1 MSKGFYRAFEDKLRG
16 SRQLVK
22 SRLSVYLPFINL
34 VKDLYPGAQAVDLG
48 CGRGE
53 WLELLGENGIVAR
66 GVDLDDEML
75 QACRDIGLDVAT
87 ADALSFLK
95 SVPDESLFLVSG
107 FHLVEH
113 IPFEALQDLVIESLR
128 VLKPGGLLILETPN
142 PENLVVGTSN
152 FYLDPTHICPIP
164 PALLSFVPEYYG
176 FGRVK
181 TVRLQESV
189 ALINNAD
196 ISLLDVLQGVSPDY
210 SIVAQKDAGA
220 EVMTATAEPFDKDY
234 GLTLHNLA
242 TLYDRKQKNQI
253 DEVKKELAS
262 IYESWSWRLFAPIR
276 FLGRAFSNEKTPI
289 QRMKSAAWKVL
300 APVLRWVKSVLVFVV
315 IRCPPLRRLAKQ
327 AVARFPII
335 MRFIRRIERS
345 GINYA
350 AMTPSREG
358 PELFIDVTHVFT
370 EDLRTGIQRV
380 VRSISTE
387 IEQEFLPGI
396 KVEPIYLTDAGGYWH
411 YRYVNGFADDFE
423 IVVPK
428 KGDIFL
434 GLDLNARIVGAVQT
448 GLFQDWI
455 ARGTKISFV
464 VYDILPIEHPEWWP
478 GDVGRHHEEW
488 LRSVLNVSDNLICI
502 SRAVCDSVR
511 AWALSAGYEQS
522 KIPVMKSF
530 HLGAD
535 VENSLPTRGMPGN
548 GEAVLAVLKGS
559 PSFLMV
565 GTVEPRKGHS
575 LVLSAFEKLW
585 LNGVDVK
592 FVIVG
597 KQGWLVEELSTK
609 LRNHPEYGRNLFWL
623 EHASDEY
630 LDKLYD
636 AACCLIAASEGE
648 GFGLPL
654 IEAAQHKLPIIA
666 RDIPVFRE
674 VAGEHGYYFSGS
686 DSDNFAG
693 AITDWLELYENNKH
707 PLSVGMPWLT
717 WKESAQQLRSIIGAS
732 VGDAV

>member
-1 MSKGFYRAFEDKLRG
+1 MNKGFYRAFEDKLRG

-22 SRLSVYLPFINL
+22 SRLGVYLPFINV
-34 VKDLYPGAQAVDLG
+34 VKDLYPDAQAVDLG

-87 ADALSFLK
+87 ADALNFLK

-113 IPFEALQDLVIESLR
+113 IPFEVLQDLVIESLR

-181 TVRLQESV
+181 IVRLQESV
-189 ALINNAD
+189 ALIDNAD

-220 EVMTATAEPFDKDY
+220 EIMTATAEPFDKDY

-242 TLYDRKQKNQI
+242 TIYDRKQKNQI

-262 IYESWSWRLFAPIR
+262 IYGSWSWRLLAPIR
-276 FLGRAFSNEKTPI
+276 FFGRAFLNARAPI

-300 APVLRWVKSVLVFVV
+300 VPVLRWVKSVLIFVV
-315 IRCPPLRRLAKQ
+315 MRCPPLRHLAKR

-358 PELFIDVTHVFT
+358 AELFIDVTHVFT

-448 GLFQDWI
+448 GLFQDWK

-548 GEAVLAVLKGS
+548 GEAVLAVLKSS

-609 LRNHPEYGRNLFWL
+609 LRNHAEYGRNLFWL

-674 VAGEHGYYFSGS
+674 VAGGHGYYFSCS
-686 DSDNFAG
+686 DGNDFAS
-693 AITDWLELYENNKH
+693 AITDWLKLYENNKH
-707 PLSVGMPWLT
+707 PLSVDMPWLT

-732 VGDAV
+732 VNGGL